1 MTELQADAVLS
12 LARSQRDLMIVSS
25 LDEENKEGKERGK
38 SSRLTSSSILLAL
51 HSPFLASL
59 LHPGTDGLSL
69 PFALDTIASLLAW
82 LHGEVDSIEEEQVEE
97 AAVWLG
103 FQVHHRHR
111 HQHHHHNHNCH
122 NHHLYFQVHQPK
134 KLRRAISM
142 LKLSKRRKARKRKES
157 VEEAEKPE
165 CDRQEVLLKS
175 QDVEDQ
181 VERSSPP
188 PISNEDTMD
197 ALSFD
202 FSEYSEYSFLSA
214 CDQLGPFECDQ
225 CGQSAATERDLI
237 RHRCVL
243 TCYSCNECDFESN
256 RLEDLKKH
264 MHSKHESLFIKL
276 ISIIF

>member
-12 LARSQRDLMIVSS
+12 LARSQRDLKIVSS
-25 LDEENKEGKERGK
+25 LDEENKENKENKEGKERGK

-103 FQVHHRHR
+103 FQV
-111 HQHHHHNHNCH
+111 QHHQHNHNRH
-122 NHHLYFQVHQPK
+122 YHHPYFQVHQPK

-165 CDRQEVLLKS
+165 CDRQEALFKS

-181 VERSSPP
+181 VENSSPP
-188 PISNEDTMD
+188 VISNEDTMD

-237 RHRCVL
+237 HHRCVL

>member
-12 LARSQRDLMIVSS
+12 LARSQRDLVIVSS
-25 LDEENKEGKERGK
+25 LDEGNKENKEGKEGKERGK

-103 FQVHHRHR
+103 FQVH
-111 HQHHHHNHNCH
+111 
-122 NHHLYFQVHQPK
+122 QPK

-142 LKLSKRRKARKRKES
+142 LKLSKRRKARTRKES
-157 VEEAEKPE
+157 VEEAE
-165 CDRQEVLLKS
+165 CDRQEVLFKS
-175 QDVEDQ
+175 HDVEDQ
-181 VERSSPP
+181 VENSSPS

>member
-1 MTELQADAVLS
+1 
-12 LARSQRDLMIVSS
+12 
-25 LDEENKEGKERGK
+25 
-38 SSRLTSSSILLAL
+38 
-51 HSPFLASL
+51 
-59 LHPGTDGLSL
+59 
-69 PFALDTIASLLAW
+69 
-82 LHGEVDSIEEEQVEE
+82 
-97 AAVWLG
+97 
-103 FQVHHRHR
+103 
-111 HQHHHHNHNCH
+111 
-122 NHHLYFQVHQPK
+122 
-134 KLRRAISM
+134 M
-142 LKLSKRRKARKRKES
+142 LKLNKRRKARKRKES

-165 CDRQEVLLKS
+165 CDRQEDLFKS

-181 VERSSPP
+181 VEDSSPP
-188 PISNEDTMD
+188 KISNEDTMD

-237 RHRCVL
+237 HHRCVL